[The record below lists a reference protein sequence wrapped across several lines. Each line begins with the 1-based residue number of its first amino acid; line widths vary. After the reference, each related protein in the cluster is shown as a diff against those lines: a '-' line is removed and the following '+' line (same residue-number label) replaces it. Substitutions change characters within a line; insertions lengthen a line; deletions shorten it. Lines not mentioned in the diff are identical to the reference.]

1 MIFNFSENLTTDRG
15 DANLTLDQ
23 DLDYSRD
30 TNREGDSTFIT
41 VNDSEEDSVAAESSA
56 LISKDSSRS
65 SAVDYER

>member
-1 MIFNFSENLTTDRG
+1 M
-15 DANLTLDQ
+15 DQ